1 MWENL
6 ATTSASIGMWAG
18 YVFWVILLVVA
29 CATILITLPGGWIAL
44 GLAVLYDL
52 LHGFD
57 RIGWTV
63 LGIFAGLLV
72 LGEIVESLLGTLYV
86 ARKGATRYGVIGGFV
101 GGIVGAI
108 VGSSAMPLVGT
119 LVGGALG
126 AFGGAVLGEYL
137 RDQRLEPSLRIGWH
151 ATVGRLL
158 ATSVKFALA
167 LSGSILA
174 ARAAL
179 S

>member
-1 MWENL
+1 VWENL
-6 ATTSASIGMWAG
+6 AATTASIGMWAG
-18 YVFWVILLVVA
+18 YVLWVILLVVA
-29 CATILITLPGGWIAL
+29 CASILITLPGGWIAL

-57 RIGWTV
+57 RIGWV
-63 LGIFAGLLV
+63 ILAVFAGLLIV
-72 LGEIVESLLGTLYV
+72 GEIVESLLGILYV

-108 VGSSAMPLVGT
+108 AGSGIMPLVGT
-119 LVGGALG
+119 LLGGAAG
-126 AFGGAVLGEYL
+126 AFGGSVLGEYL

-158 ATSVKFALA
+158 ATSMKFALA
-167 LSGSILA
+167 LSGSLLA

-179 S
+179 D